1 MVLTCPFCHAKVAS
15 GINDCPSCKQRMT
28 RHCPTCA
35 EDISVKSAE
44 CKYCG
49 ETVEPVREATGPAPK
64 PPVPDIVFVDEG
76 APSSR
81 SFVGAV
87 FLTSL
92 KAFFLGATGMIAT
105 WMTAATTMGP
115 RSDGVA
121 FSGPIAF
128 LLITLVVMATSFFRL
143 KERHGFSGVKAF
155 VSSFLGG
162 ALATG
167 AALVGL
173 AVLVSCTFR

>member
-1 MVLTCPFCHAKVAS
+1 MVLTCPFCHAKVSS
-15 GINDCPSCKQRMT
+15 GSNDCPACKQRMT
-28 RHCPTCA
+28 RRCPTCA

-49 ETVEPVREATGPAPK
+49 EAVEPAREAVLPAPK
-64 PPVPDIVFVDEG
+64 PPVPDIVFMDDP
-76 APSSR
+76 AKSSR

-92 KAFFLGATGMIAT
+92 KAFFLGAVGMIAT
-105 WMTAATTMGP
+105 WTVAASTMKP
-115 RSDGVA
+115 RTDGVV

-167 AALVGL
+167 AAFVALT
-173 AVLVSCTFR
+173 VLISCAAR